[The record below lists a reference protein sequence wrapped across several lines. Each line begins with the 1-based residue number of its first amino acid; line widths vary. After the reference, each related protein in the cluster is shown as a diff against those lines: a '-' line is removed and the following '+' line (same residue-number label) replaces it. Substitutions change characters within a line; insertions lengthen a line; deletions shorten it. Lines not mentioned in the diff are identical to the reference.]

1 NDRAAQFHSVDYG
14 NIRLNCSQKGVP
26 LPAELIGNLVCV
38 QPRNFRMV
46 GQGKMVAA
54 KVDLGSNDQQFWMYL
69 QVPTERPVY
78 VYASHSDFAE
88 GRARLPM
95 NVPFEP
101 DWVMQALGMTTLP
114 PGDPTTGLPY
124 HVEINPRD

>member
-1 NDRAAQFHSVDYG
+1 MHTLRLIVTAAALVLAVGCSWMKDHWGGDSGPPRNRTGEKLPDVAPNRLVKYLNDRAAQFHSVDYG

-54 KVDLGSNDQQFWMYL
+54 KV
-69 QVPTERPVY
+69 
-78 VYASHSDFAE
+78 
-88 GRARLPM
+88 
-95 NVPFEP
+95 
-101 DWVMQALGMTTLP
+101 
-114 PGDPTTGLPY
+114 
-124 HVEINPRD
+124 